1 VVLIPGLNCPMA
13 IRPVGEKHQL
23 VAPLYVHGM
32 MKGEVWDE
40 KISIMSSAIAG
51 SVDIGEL
58 EPTASQLVHLEF
70 V

>member
-1 VVLIPGLNCPMA
+1 
-13 IRPVGEKHQL
+13 
-23 VAPLYVHGM
+23 

-40 KISIMSSAIAG
+40 KISIMSSAVAG

-58 EPTASQLVHLEF
+58 DSTVSQLVHLEF